1 MPRKKIEPGH
11 DVEHLSIHPS
21 TVREVSGVTQQIQ
34 HQETKP
40 GTRIPES

>member
-21 TVREVSGVTQQIQ
+21 AVREVSGVTQIQ
-34 HQETKP
+34 HQETKH